1 MALRDKFPEA
11 GTEYL
16 GGNSDGWEYRTVF
29 SGSSLAQSYDMI
41 RKFLDEEG
49 YQEIPLPKNEQE
61 LLLFR
66 IPTRNK
72 QILLFEDNGYV
83 HNPIKILFP
92 NDRRN
97 KKTLILCVYNE
108 EYPNHLLKFHH
119 ILERT
124 ASTTKLA
131 VVSSVQ
137 QETAT
142 T

>member
-16 GGNSDGWEYRTVF
+16 GGHSDGWEYRTIF
-29 SGSSLAQSYDMI
+29 SGSTLAQSYDMI

-49 YQEIPLPKNEQE
+49 YKEIPLPKDERE

-72 QILLFEDNGYV
+72 QILMFEDNGYV

-97 KKTLILCVYNE
+97 KKTLMLCVYNE

-119 ILERT
+119 ILERAAAQKNPFEMDT
-124 ASTTKLA
+124 SSQKVAS
-131 VVSSVQ
+131 S
-137 QETAT
+137 
-142 T
+142 